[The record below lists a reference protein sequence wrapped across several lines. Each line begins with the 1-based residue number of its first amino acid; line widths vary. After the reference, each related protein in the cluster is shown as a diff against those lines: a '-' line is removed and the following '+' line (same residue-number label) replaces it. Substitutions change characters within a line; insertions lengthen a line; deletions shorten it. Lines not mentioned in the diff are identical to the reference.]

1 MKQIDKFTKLTQDQ
15 QINELTEVAHD
26 AAIEFGIKVAELRNI
41 SHSFNSTFCV
51 TDLNSNKYSLR
62 VNLNFT
68 RDKSAI
74 ASEHKWLEEINKLK
88 GLNVPRSIVTTKG
101 QPFAHVFSKNLN
113 FAFHCTMAHWIE
125 GLEIGDQPTDSN
137 LFELG
142 RIMALMHEHSATFS
156 RSDYSG
162 FPDVDSVFM
171 DMQNHLVKTNLIT
184 KDLELEALLSR
195 AQQDSATAFT
205 ELAKYEPKILIH
217 ADLHMGNVI
226 QKDKELTIID
236 FDDAGFGFPSQD
248 LSIAIFYLRDD
259 SAKERQ
265 LLAGYKS
272 VREIPAGLDSSLERL
287 LVARQLLL
295 LNTLLVTAIAE
306 EIAFIPEYIQKV
318 KMRLE
323 NFYNSGVFTL
333 I

>member
-1 MKQIDKFTKLTQDQ
+1 
-15 QINELTEVAHD
+15 
-26 AAIEFGIKVAELRNI
+26 
-41 SHSFNSTFCV
+41 
-51 TDLNSNKYSLR
+51 
-62 VNLNFT
+62 
-68 RDKSAI
+68 
-74 ASEHKWLEEINKLK
+74 
-88 GLNVPRSIVTTKG
+88 
-101 QPFAHVFSKNLN
+101 
-113 FAFHCTMAHWIE
+113 
-125 GLEIGDQPTDSN
+125 
-137 LFELG
+137 
-142 RIMALMHEHSATFS
+142 
-156 RSDYSG
+156 
-162 FPDVDSVFM
+162 
-171 DMQNHLVKTNLIT
+171 
-184 KDLELEALLSR
+184 
-195 AQQDSATAFT
+195 
-205 ELAKYEPKILIH
+205 
-217 ADLHMGNVI
+217 MGNVI